1 LLHFVRNDRF
11 LGRTRLRRRKR
22 TLPAPY
28 HPCHGAQLNTCRE
41 ASKRSLIR
49 RQAPEA
55 ARASQLQADNSPPL
69 ATPRPPSS
77 ALSPSVPSAPSA
89 FQRFAPLDN
98 RFPEKRLLSTA
109 EICADL
115 PRSPTPVRS
124 SDFSRYSAKRD
135 LCRSVEIRVPLPPP
149 HTPAQCHSVT
159 VSEYPRAPLA
169 GPPARQRGRVV
180 RCPPRLPR
188 PKRYGTIAP
197 GVPAVGGQR
206 CAQTPDVSDKHLQ
219 LQRAGQG
226 GTL

>member
-1 LLHFVRNDRF
+1 VDRQIHSVSAGSGDPPGAERLLHFVRNDRF

-149 HTPAQCHSVT
+149 THPHSVIASQCQSIL
-159 VSEYPRAPLA
+159 VHRSPVLL
-169 GPPARQRGRVV
+169 PARGDALYAAPRGCLARRDMV
-180 RCPPRLPR
+180 
-188 PKRYGTIAP
+188 
-197 GVPAVGGQR
+197 Q
-206 CAQTPDVSDKHLQ
+206 
-219 LQRAGQG
+219 
-226 GTL
+226 